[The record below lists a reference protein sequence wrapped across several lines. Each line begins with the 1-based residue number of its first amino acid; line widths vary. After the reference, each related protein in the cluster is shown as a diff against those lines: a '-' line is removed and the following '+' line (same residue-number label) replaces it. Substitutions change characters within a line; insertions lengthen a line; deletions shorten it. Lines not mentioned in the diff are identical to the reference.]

1 MKLEEA
7 YLGGPGNHEKEHR
20 VERKALKFLEQGRMG
35 LGRIKVE
42 GRKVPAVT
50 IELFSKEMK

>member
-7 YLGGPGNHEKEHR
+7 CLGGPGNHEKEHKCWKEGAE
-20 VERKALKFLEQGRMG
+20 VLEQGRVD